1 MNNKGQVLPIFVILF
16 PIIILIISYI
26 VDIGIMYTEKRKIEN
41 ITKDAVSYYIDN
53 KDNIDV
59 YDKTFKLL
67 NKNIKNSN
75 ISISIEEEYVII
87 HVSKTHSSLYNIIN
101 LNNEIIVTYKGNLSN
116 KRIVKGLSYGI
127 K

>member
-116 KRIVKGLSYGI
+116 KRIVKG
-127 K
+127 